1 MSDPKGMG
9 LSWGVGGSRREM
21 RRRRN
26 FPTVQDLREGA
37 RRRIPAF
44 AFEYA
49 DCGVGSD
56 LNVRRNAQAFD
67 AVEIVPRY
75 GVDRDDITT
84 AVTLFG
90 RDYSAPFGI
99 APMGLPSMIWPG
111 AEIALGHA
119 AQKARI
125 PYIAGCVGGCEI
137 ERLGV
142 IAPDVLWFQLYR
154 IPDGDHKVGFDLV
167 RRAQRAGAHA
177 LVLTLDVPM
186 RSKRPREIR
195 NRLAVPFQPGLRT
208 IYEVASS
215 PAWLAA
221 LMRNGQPGFA
231 NLTAYVDASAGKG
244 EVAEFVSRQMRGA
257 FTWEEVAR
265 YRELWNGPLVVKGIM
280 HPEDARKAIAVGVDG
295 IQVSNHGGR
304 QFEPAPAAIDVLPAI
319 AQAAGDKATILFD
332 SGIRSGVDVLRALA
346 LGAQTAFAGRVFL
359 FALGAIGDEGAG
371 YAVDMLCEEI
381 HTAFRQAG
389 IHDSAQA
396 RSLILRH
403 PAALQF

>member
-9 LSWGVGGSRREM
+9 LSWGVGGSRREK
-21 RRRRN
+21 RRARN
-26 FPTVQDLREGA
+26 FPTVADLRQHA

-75 GVDRDDITT
+75 GVDRDDIST

-90 RDYSAPFGI
+90 RNYSAPYGI

-137 ERLGV
+137 ERLGA

-154 IPDGDHKVGFDLV
+154 MPDDDHKIGFDLT

-177 LVLTLDVPM
+177 LVLTLDVPL

-208 IYEVASS
+208 IYEVVSS

-231 NLTAYVDASAGKG
+231 NLAAYVGASASKG
-244 EVAEFVSRQMRGA
+244 AVAEFVSRQMRGA

-265 YRELWNGPLVVKGIM
+265 YRDVWKGPLVVKGIM
-280 HPEDARKAIAVGVDG
+280 HPADAIKAISVGVDG
-295 IQVSNHGGR
+295 ILVSNHGGR
-304 QFEPAPAAIDVLPAI
+304 QFEPAPATIDVLPAI
-319 AQAAGDKATILFD
+319 AKETGGKATILFD
-332 SGIRSGVDVLRALA
+332 SGIRSGVDVLRTLV
-346 LGAQTAFAGRVFL
+346 LGAQTAFAGRAFL
-359 FALGAIGDEGAG
+359 FALGAIGADGPG
-371 YAVDMLCEEI
+371 YVMDMLGEEI
-381 HTAFRQAG
+381 RTAFRQAG
-389 IHDSAQA
+389 IHDPGQA
-396 RSLILRH
+396 RSLIVRH
-403 PAALQF
+403 PAAMQF

>member
-1 MSDPKGMG
+1 MSDTKGMG
-9 LSWGVGGSRREM
+9 LSWGAGGSRRDK
-21 RRRRN
+21 RRRRK
-26 FPTVQDLREGA
+26 FPTVQDLRDGA

-49 DCGVGSD
+49 DCGVGND

-75 GVDRDDITT
+75 GVDREDIVT

-90 RDYSAPFGI
+90 RKYSAPFGI

-119 AQKARI
+119 AQKAGI

-137 ERLGV
+137 ERLGA
-142 IAPDVLWFQLYR
+142 IAPDALWFQLYR
-154 IPDGDHKVGFDLV
+154 IPDEDHKVGFDLV

-177 LVLTLDVPM
+177 LVLTLDVPL

-195 NRLAVPFQPGLRT
+195 NRLSVPFQPGPRT
-208 IYEVASS
+208 IYEVLSS

-221 LMRNGQPGFA
+221 LFRHGQPGFA
-231 NLTAYVDASAGKG
+231 NLAAYVDPSAGKAQ
-244 EVAEFVSRQMRGA
+244 VAAFVSSRMRGA

-265 YRELWNGPLVVKGIM
+265 YRDVWKGPLVVKGIM
-280 HPEDARKAIAVGVDG
+280 HPDDALRAIAVGVDG

-304 QFEPAPAAIDVLPAI
+304 QFEAAPAAIDVLPAI
-319 AQAAGDKATILFD
+319 AKEVSDKATILFD
-332 SGIRSGVDVLRALA
+332 SGIRSGADVLRALA
-346 LGAQTAFAGRVFL
+346 LGAQAAFAGRAFL
-359 FALGAIGDEGAG
+359 FALGALGEEGAG
-371 YAVDMLCEEI
+371 YVTEMLGEDI
-381 HTAFRQAG
+381 RITFRQAG
-389 IHDSAQA
+389 IHDPSQA
-396 RSLILRH
+396 RSLIVRH
-403 PAALQF
+403 PAALQY

>member
-26 FPTVQDLREGA
+26 FPTVQDLRERA

-56 LNVRRNAQAFD
+56 LNVRRNAQALD

-75 GVDRDDITT
+75 GVDRDDISTS
-84 AVTLFG
+84 VMLFG
-90 RDYSAPFGI
+90 RKYSAPYGI

-119 AQKARI
+119 AQKAGI

-137 ERLGV
+137 ERLGT

-154 IPDGDHKVGFDLV
+154 IPNEDHKIGFDLT

-177 LVLTLDVPM
+177 LVLTLDVPL

-231 NLTAYVDASAGKG
+231 NLAAYVGASAGKG
-244 EVAEFVSRQMRGA
+244 AVAEFVSRQMRGA

-265 YRELWNGPLVVKGIM
+265 YRDVWKGPLVVKGIM
-280 HPEDARKAIAVGVDG
+280 HPADALKAVTVGVDG
-295 IQVSNHGGR
+295 ILVSNHGGR
-304 QFEPAPAAIDVLPAI
+304 QFEPAPAAIDVLPSI
-319 AQAAGDKATILFD
+319 AKETGGKATILFD
-332 SGIRSGVDVLRALA
+332 SGIRSGVDVLRALS
-346 LGAQTAFAGRVFL
+346 LGAQTAFAGRAFL
-359 FALGAIGDEGAG
+359 FALGAIGVDGPG
-371 YAVDMLCEEI
+371 YVMDMLGEEI
-381 HTAFRQAG
+381 RTAFRQVG
-389 IHDSAQA
+389 INAPEQA
-396 RSLILRH
+396 RSLIVRH
-403 PAALQF
+403 PAAMQF